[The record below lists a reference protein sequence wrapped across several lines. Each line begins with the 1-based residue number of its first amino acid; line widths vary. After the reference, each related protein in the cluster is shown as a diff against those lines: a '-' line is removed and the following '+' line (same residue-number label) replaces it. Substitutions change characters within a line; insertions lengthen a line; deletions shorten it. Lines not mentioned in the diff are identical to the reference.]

1 MEVIKT
7 TPNLEFDVIY
17 ADGTRKRVQE
27 GVLYEAEDTGD
38 IIFHNGTNR
47 PEVLIAA
54 AETVLLSLAAIGPGL
69 EALALGMA
77 LRDESRAALLI
88 LTKFASNLLNLDS
101 AEKQAI
107 FRLGQMDMQ
116 QSVAAMLLDAANE
129 VNGLIRSTLLGASDA
144 VKALEVT
151 NADT

>member
-129 VNGLIRSTLLGASDA
+129 ANGLIRSTLLGASDA